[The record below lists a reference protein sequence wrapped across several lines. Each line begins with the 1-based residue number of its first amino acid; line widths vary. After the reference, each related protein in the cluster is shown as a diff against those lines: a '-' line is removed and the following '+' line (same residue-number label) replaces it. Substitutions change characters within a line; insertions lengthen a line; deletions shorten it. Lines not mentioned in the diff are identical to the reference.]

1 VVKIWLNRRCFVKQ
15 FEFVVQDAMGI
26 HARPAG
32 DLAAAARRFTSHL
45 LLKKEKMEA
54 DLKNPLAIMRLA
66 VKQEEEV
73 TITAA
78 GDDESQAIEELK
90 DLIVKIGL
98 SKSR

>member
-1 VVKIWLNRRCFVKQ
+1 MKQ

-32 DLAAAARRFTSHL
+32 DLAAAARKFTCHL
-45 LLKKEKMEA
+45 FLKKEKMEA

-66 VKQEEEV
+66 VRQEEEV

-78 GDDESQAIEELK
+78 GDDENQAIEELK
-90 DLIVKIGL
+90 DMIVKIGL
-98 SKSR
+98 SKSC